1 MPHVSENCTYILLC
15 SDGSLYTG
23 WTNSLP
29 ERIAAHNAGKGAK
42 YTRARRPVRLVH
54 VEVFGT
60 KEEAMR
66 REAAIKRL
74 TRAKKQLL
82 LAEEIPERYRGL

>member
-42 YTRARRPVRLVH
+42 YTREGGRSALCTSRSSAQRRRPCAARRPSS
-54 VEVFGT
+54 G
-60 KEEAMR
+60 
-66 REAAIKRL
+66 
-74 TRAKKQLL
+74 
-82 LAEEIPERYRGL
+82 